1 MSIDTAVSRELRL
14 IRRVLEELLVLLQ
27 EQQEANLRF
36 AENVIK
42 EAYNDRDGKS
52 NL

>member
-1 MSIDTAVSRELRL
+1 MSIETVVSRELRL
-14 IRRVLEELLVLLQ
+14 IRRVLEELVELMK

-42 EAYNDRDGKS
+42 EAYNDRDEKS